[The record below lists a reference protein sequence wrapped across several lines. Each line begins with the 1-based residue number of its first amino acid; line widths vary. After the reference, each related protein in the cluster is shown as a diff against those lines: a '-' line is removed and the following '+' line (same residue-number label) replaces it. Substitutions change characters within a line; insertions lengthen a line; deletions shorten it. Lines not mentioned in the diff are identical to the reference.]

1 MLAAAQGIQGL
12 TMRKLL
18 TSTAGAAVAEI
29 ALGIAL
35 AGAAVVVASIGLNG
49 AIEQAVA
56 HEQAVKAG
64 TAAR

>member
-1 MLAAAQGIQGL
+1 MH
-12 TMRKLL
+12 KLL
-18 TSTAGAAVAEI
+18 TSIAGAAVAEV

-35 AGAAVVVASIGLNG
+35 AGAAVVIASIGLNG

-64 TAAR
+64 TAAPR